1 MTDIYYRI
9 QHSDNPQTNQLITLV
24 DMTELTSRDRD
35 KIAQVVEQISEM
47 NPTVLGVD
55 VIFEGY
61 KDNAEADE
69 MLADA
74 FFNAPENTVLACK
87 LIDPDVATKTF
98 KGSVHSF
105 FVSDTHQAEGTTN
118 VINKAHRSMTD
129 YPTYFISNGDTLLS
143 LPVQM
148 ASLLGAKLPEKQK
161 FIINY
166 RGTEFPIVKWNELEQ
181 HRDLI
186 ENRIVILGSTEE
198 ADKHLTPLG
207 QIPGMEILAYA
218 LLSIIEGSE
227 ISEAPFL
234 VYLLWALLAGWLAN
248 VIDILVTKRLEK
260 MNNTFV
266 LFVLKSGLYSRFV
279 SFSIMALFTYVSFI
293 LFTRLDYDLSSVLAL
308 TTSVLIIE
316 GRLLYIAFLSVLKRK
331 GCGWWKKSVYASI
344 L

>member
-1 MTDIYYRI
+1 
-9 QHSDNPQTNQLITLV
+9 
-24 DMTELTSRDRD
+24 
-35 KIAQVVEQISEM
+35 
-47 NPTVLGVD
+47 
-55 VIFEGY
+55 
-61 KDNAEADE
+61 
-69 MLADA
+69 
-74 FFNAPENTVLACK
+74 
-87 LIDPDVATKTF
+87 
-98 KGSVHSF
+98 
-105 FVSDTHQAEGTTN
+105 
-118 VINKAHRSMTD
+118 
-129 YPTYFISNGDTLLS
+129 
-143 LPVQM
+143 
-148 ASLLGAKLPEKQK
+148 
-161 FIINY
+161 
-166 RGTEFPIVKWNELEQ
+166 
-181 HRDLI
+181 
-186 ENRIVILGSTEE
+186 
-198 ADKHLTPLG
+198 
-207 QIPGMEILAYA
+207 MEILAYA